1 MGSTNLTPLRILCAI
16 SIGLAIAFAVMF
28 VTAPHPVVVPTQT
41 ITPVPTP
48 PPVIITQAPV
58 VTETPNEPT
67 SEAIDPDLVGWVN
80 MCSII
85 LVFTGFAIALYF
97 LKMVDEFYYDN

>member
-16 SIGLAIAFAVMF
+16 GIGLAIAFAVMF

-58 VTETPNEPT
+58 VTEIPNEPT
-67 SEAIDPDLVGWVN
+67 SEVVNPGLVGWLN

-85 LVFTGFAIALYF
+85 LMLGGFVIGLYCLVTLNGF
-97 LKMVDEFYYDN
+97 LL